1 MKANQNRNLII
12 IVVVLVVLC
21 LCCSAL
27 TGGWFFG
34 DGILRALGL

>member
-1 MKANQNRNLII
+1 MKDNRNRNLMI

-21 LCCSAL
+21 LCCSTL

-34 DGILRALGL
+34 DSIMSSLGF